1 MQLDFSKRTALVTGA
16 AQGIGRAIAKAL
28 ADAGATVLLT
38 DIDADG
44 LGETADALGV
54 PSQPADIGD
63 RDAAQSLVRDLA
75 ALHGW
80 PDILIHAAG
89 GTRGQAGRPLA
100 EISETDWRA
109 IFDANV
115 DAAFWL
121 AQAVTPAMIER
132 GHGRFVAIASGAGL
146 RPSLTGIQA
155 YAAAKHALVGLVR
168 QLALELGP
176 NGITVNAVA
185 PGFVRSNPT
194 TERQWEA
201 MGAEGQA
208 RLLQSIHTRRL
219 GTAEDIAAATLF
231 LASDQASWISGQILS
246 VDGGRA

>member
-1 MQLDFSKRTALVTGA
+1 MRLDFTGRTALVTGA
-16 AQGIGRAIAKAL
+16 AQGIGRAIAEAL
-28 ADAGATVLLT
+28 KDAGATVLLT

-44 LGETADALGV
+44 LARTADTLNAT
-54 PSQPADIGD
+54 SKAADIGNQET
-63 RDAAQSLVRDLA
+63 AKSLVRDLA
-75 ALHGW
+75 EQTGW
-80 PDILIHAAG
+80 PDIVVHAAG
-89 GTRGQAGRPLA
+89 GTRGQAGRPLEA
-100 EISETDWRA
+100 ISESDWRT
-109 IFDANV
+109 IFEANV

-121 AQAVTPAMIER
+121 AQAVSPAMTER

-155 YAAAKHALVGLVR
+155 YTAAKHALVGLVR

-194 TERQWEA
+194 TEKQWEA
-201 MGAEGQA
+201 MGRDGQA

-219 GTAEDIAAATLF
+219 GTPEDIAAATLF
-231 LASDQASWISGQILS
+231 LASEQASWISGQILP